1 MKNDNVIQFRPRSR
15 WNAQPALPLPGPDFD
30 KLTAAIV
37 LQRHRDGTL
46 DERVVEALLLGVG
59 LSR

>member
-1 MKNDNVIQFRPRSR
+1 MSNIIEFPRSKQNVR
-15 WNAQPALPLPGPDFD
+15 PVLARTSSDFD
-30 KLTAAIV
+30 GLTAAVV